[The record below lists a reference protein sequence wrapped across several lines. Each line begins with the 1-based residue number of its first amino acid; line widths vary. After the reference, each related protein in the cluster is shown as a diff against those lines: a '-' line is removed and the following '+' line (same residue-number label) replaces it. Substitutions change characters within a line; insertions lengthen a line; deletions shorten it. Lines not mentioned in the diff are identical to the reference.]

1 MHRLLAAMILICL
14 APITSA
20 QDFSGL
26 ARLDAP
32 QSQIQDLRKGVQ
44 IDLALSQGVPWR
56 LFTLDNPRRLVID
69 FREVAWQGVDVNAL
83 DQSDRIQNL
92 RAGGFRPG
100 WSRLVAD
107 LDVPLVLQTAEM
119 QVDETTGTA
128 HLSIRLSET
137 NAESYAAASGVP
149 NDPFWSRPS
158 VALDPQARDPKPDW
172 AATVVVLDPGHGGV
186 DPGAERGATQ
196 EKDLM
201 LTLAREM
208 RDTLRRAGG
217 FEVHLTRD
225 SDSFVSLEG
234 RVAFAHEKRAD
245 IFISLHADIVQ
256 KGHAEG
262 ATVYTLSEEASDAAS
277 QYLAER
283 HDRSAVLAGIDL
295 SGTDD
300 VIANVLLD
308 LARLETA
315 PRSERLAKAMVLGMQ
330 GAVGQLNNKPYR
342 HGGFSVLKAADI
354 PSVLIEVGFMSS
366 DSDLANLKNEDWRQR
381 LTEGVRDG
389 LQAWVIA
396 DKAARELVRK

>member
-1 MHRLLAAMILICL
+1 MIRFITAVFMFCCATVSAAHEF
-14 APITSA
+14 SA
-20 QDFSGL
+20 L
-26 ARLDAP
+26 ARLDAS
-32 QSQIQDLRKGVQ
+32 QSAVQDIRKGVK
-44 IDLALSQGVPWR
+44 IDLSLSQGVPWR
-56 LFTLDNPRRLVID
+56 LFTLEDPRRLVID
-69 FREVAWQGVDVNAL
+69 FREVVWQGVDINAL
-83 DQSDRIQNL
+83 DQSDRIQTL

-107 LDVPLVLQTAEM
+107 LTVPMTIERAEM
-119 QVDETTGTA
+119 KVNEETGAA
-128 HLSIRLSET
+128 HLSLSLKET
-137 NAESYAAASGVP
+137 DAESFAAQTGEP
-149 NDPFWSRPS
+149 EDPHWGHSIPTLTLQKRE
-158 VALDPQARDPKPDW
+158 PKPDW
-172 AATVVVLDPGHGGV
+172 APTVVVIDPGHGGI
-186 DPGAERGATQ
+186 DPGAERGAAQ

-201 LTLAREM
+201 LTLAREL

-225 SDSFVSLEG
+225 SDTFVSLEG
-234 RVAFAHEKRAD
+234 RVAYAHEKRAD
-245 IFISLHADIVQ
+245 LFVSLHADIVQ
-256 KGHAEG
+256 QGHAEG
-262 ATVYTLSEEASDAAS
+262 ATVYTLSEDASDAAS

-330 GAVGQLNNKPYR
+330 GTIGKLNNKPYR

-366 DSDLANLKNEDWRQR
+366 DRDLANLKNSDWRQR
-381 LTEGVRDG
+381 MTEGVRDG

-396 DKAARELVRK
+396 DKAASDLVRK